1 MGIFDWTK
9 KKSASVKE
17 TGKKVI
23 GTEDIKN
30 NAVFI
35 GDMAKKLLNPKEV
48 LKDAKQ
54 ETFLEAKKRLQINE
68 IDLIKNYTNYSR
80 AFYASVLGCMVC
92 LFVLTTNIVN
102 FNILGV
108 AASLSILAV
117 CLANA
122 FKFSFRAFQ
131 IKHQKLCP
139 VKDWLDRP
147 GEWFPKIG

>member
-9 KKSASVKE
+9 KKASDAKE

-23 GTEDIKN
+23 AAEEIKE

-35 GDMAKKLLNPKEV
+35 GEMAKKLLNPKEV

-54 ETFLEAKKRLQINE
+54 ETFLEAKKRLSISE

-80 AFYASVLGCMVC
+80 AFYASLIGGMVC
-92 LFVLTTNIVN
+92 LFVLSMNLVN
-102 FNILGV
+102 FNIMGI

-117 CLANA
+117 CAANA